1 MPSSYRL
8 IFRVAFG
15 HAYFADGV
23 LRPLRIVP
31 VAACYDRLRRAG
43 VLLLEEEGGIAA
55 FGDDRVVERL
65 RLHTLEAGGVLDLA
79 FLVFFTD
86 PHFFEYSLPA
96 RPPGHL
102 LFLSTADAVADD
114 GGRLLLHPTPAVPES
129 AMLPRAHPRLQAI
142 LGTRVLAPAPAMVLE
157 VALTPAMLDAT
168 EAGQRSF
175 QVRFDAASSRW
186 KYCVSGAAGA
196 DSESR
201 AGIVDLAGDMEF
213 EHLPGAEIADRRR
226 ADVLLSRRAIPMRE
240 RPEARVQLRAA
251 SPGGDKVRIKRM
263 PNAGVGKRFRESRDG
278 SEILVSEVLV
288 NP

>member
-86 PHFFEYSLPA
+86 PHFFEYSLPP
-96 RPPGHL
+96 RPAGHL

-114 GGRLLLHPTPAVPES
+114 GGRLLLHPTPTVPET

-201 AGIVDLAGDMEF
+201 A
-213 EHLPGAEIADRRR
+213 
-226 ADVLLSRRAIPMRE
+226 DVLLSKRAIPMRE